1 MVKRT
6 VYRASCLQQ
15 GLRLKSYRLPD
26 LLFVDSTPLNSS
38 ESGIGRFSREL
49 RLVFRPA
56 VTKGQPSGEKKKVII
71 MYKTVGDLIKA
82 LQKFPPT
89 AQVQADNKEIQNVS
103 VGPTGSIGGV
113 VQISTTATT

>member
-6 VYRASCLQQ
+6 VDRASCLQQ
-15 GLRLKSYRLPD
+15 GLRLKAYRLPD
-26 LLFVDSTPLNSS
+26 LLVVDSIPLNSS

-82 LQKFPPT
+82 LQQFPPT
-89 AQVQADNKEIQNVS
+89 AQVQADNKAIQNVS
-103 VGPTGSIGGV
+103 AGPTSIGGV
-113 VQISTTATT
+113 VQISTTAPA